1 MAKLN
6 PLLLALGIP
15 VAVIGFVAVLLL
27 SRPGGKFS
35 DLPPFSPDTYRK
47 DWATLQGNAYV
58 LACQV
63 DRQLAFTEGQAR
75 ILAVKP
81 VDASR
86 GGGILP
92 VRVPASIEANFESG
106 QRYNLKLRVRRD
118 ILEVEEI
125 EAF

>member
-1 MAKLN
+1 
-6 PLLLALGIP
+6 
-15 VAVIGFVAVLLL
+15 
-27 SRPGGKFS
+27 
-35 DLPPFSPDTYRK
+35 
-47 DWATLQGNAYV
+47 V

>member
-6 PLLLALGIP
+6 PLILALGIP
-15 VAVIGFVAVLLL
+15 VGVIGFVAAVLVTR
-27 SRPGGKFS
+27 SGGKFG
-35 DLPPFSPDTYRK
+35 DLPQFSPDAYRK

-58 LACQV
+58 LACPV

-81 VDASR
+81 VDPSR
-86 GGGILP
+86 GGGTLP

-118 ILEVEEI
+118 ILEVEDLES
-125 EAF
+125 F